1 MVIFNKYFTEELRV
15 RDRLKKKK
23 KDEETLNKRLF
34 PLHLGFIK
42 KKSWSIAELNC
53 T

>member
-1 MVIFNKYFTEELRV
+1 MVIFNKYFTKELRV

-23 KDEETLNKRLF
+23 DEETLSKRLF